1 MELPKNLVGN
11 LYSDRRAVVHT
22 EVNSVIKT
30 DHGKFLL
37 VIKRTEN
44 LVVCCSINSDRVRFK
59 PEVSQPKILQSENT
73 FLKHDSF
80 VDCAQLFSIDL
91 NDFLENLDKGVFE
104 PVGLLNE
111 CSMASVL
118 RVGQTCVVLKKFE
131 QDYFK

>member
-1 MELPKNLVGN
+1 MDLPTELVGK

-22 EVNSVIKT
+22 EINSVIKT

-37 VIKRTEN
+37 VIKKTEN
-44 LVVCCSINSDRVRFK
+44 IVVCCSINSRRVNFK
-59 PEVSQPKILQSENT
+59 PEVFQPKILQSENS
-73 FLKHDSF
+73 FLGHDSF

-91 NDFLENLDKGVFE
+91 CVFLENLNKGVFE

-111 CSMASVL
+111 VSMASVL
-118 RVGQTCVVLKKFE
+118 RAGQTCEVLKKFE